1 MTVFH
6 KQKTHDLLTLS
17 CIYRS
22 GKSGKGNI
30 KNPKKSQHGQ
40 ASKSSKDDYHIPKKN
55 NLLQADS
62 DDDKIGQSS
71 ASTQSSTNKFLCNAS
86 GLVKSVFDPKKLLS
100 PELSSLSDN
109 FSKLGHAAAPRG
121 NCTMSF
127 ARHFVSQIHCQ

>member
-6 KQKTHDLLTLS
+6 KQKTHDILTLS
-17 CIYRS
+17 CIYCS

-71 ASTQSSTNKFLCNAS
+71 ASTQSSTNKFVCNAS
-86 GLVKSVFDPKKLLS
+86 GLVKSYCHLSCRHLATISVNLGTPLLRVEIV
-100 PELSSLSDN
+100 P
-109 FSKLGHAAAPRG
+109 
-121 NCTMSF
+121 
-127 ARHFVSQIHCQ
+127 